1 MSALED
7 RILSTVGSAR
17 TTQNTDKSLR
27 SAAGDSREAL
37 GPLKLGKDS
46 MRTIE
51 GVRVRDIKETGRAAG
66 TLRTGLFKGRD
77 YSLSE
82 NLASSHW
89 SKTYLN

>member
-7 RILSTVGSAR
+7 RILSTVGSAC
-17 TTQNTDKSLR
+17 TTQNTEKSLR

-37 GPLKLGKDS
+37 GPLQLGKDS

-51 GVRVRDIKETGRAAG
+51 GVRVRDIKETGRAG

-82 NLASSHW
+82 NLASSQW

>member
-7 RILSTVGSAR
+7 RIFSTVGSAR

-51 GVRVRDIKETGRAAG
+51 GVRMRDIKRQGEPGPC
-66 TLRTGLFKGRD
+66 GLFKGRD
-77 YSLSE
+77 HSLSE
-82 NLASSHW
+82 NKASSHW

>member
-27 SAAGDSREAL
+27 STAGDSREAL

-46 MRTIE
+46 MRTI